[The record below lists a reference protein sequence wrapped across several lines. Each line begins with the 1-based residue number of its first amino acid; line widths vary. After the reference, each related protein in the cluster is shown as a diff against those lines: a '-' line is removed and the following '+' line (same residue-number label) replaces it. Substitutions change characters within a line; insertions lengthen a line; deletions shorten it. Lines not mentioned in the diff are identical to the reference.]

1 MNQMW
6 DWDGSLAPSLV
17 SVEEKNISAS
27 ALIIL
32 FFIFYF
38 FLLRRG
44 YMGTQSDTVKWHQ
57 VIQNEM
63 KTAGEGTES

>member
-1 MNQMW
+1 M
-6 DWDGSLAPSLV
+6 

-27 ALIIL
+27 ALIFYFL
-32 FFIFYF
+32 FIYF
-38 FLLRRG
+38 FLLHRG
-44 YMGTQSDTVKWHQ
+44 YMGIQSDTVEWHQ